1 MAGSAGKGPDNKAR
15 AGAGGGAGGRGRGR
29 GRGGP
34 RRDNKREEKRFIETV
49 VKISRN
55 AKVVKGGRRFSFSAM
70 VVVGDGKGRVGIGH
84 GKANEVPTAVEK
96 GVKEATKC
104 MFKVPVVNGGTV
116 THETQGVFR
125 GTKVSLFPAAPGTG
139 LIAGAAVKAILVAA
153 GYENVLTKTHGSTNP
168 TNVLKATKVALDALR
183 TLEQIEELRGIK
195 LDGYHWPKKVKAK
208 ADKKAEAK
216 PAPVAAAS

>member
-70 VVVGDGKGRVGIGH
+70 VVVGDG
-84 GKANEVPTAVEK
+84 
-96 GVKEATKC
+96 
-104 MFKVPVVNGGTV
+104 
-116 THETQGVFR
+116 
-125 GTKVSLFPAAPGTG
+125 
-139 LIAGAAVKAILVAA
+139 
-153 GYENVLTKTHGSTNP
+153 
-168 TNVLKATKVALDALR
+168 
-183 TLEQIEELRGIK
+183 
-195 LDGYHWPKKVKAK
+195 
-208 ADKKAEAK
+208 
-216 PAPVAAAS
+216 